1 MADDYYEILGVQK
14 AATTGEIKKAYR
26 DLALKYHPDRNKDK
40 DAEERFKKVNEA
52 YAVLSNPEKRKSYD
66 MYGAEGFQQRYSA
79 EDIFRGTNFEDLF
92 REMGINL
99 GFDTSGIFGS
109 AFGQG
114 FGQSME
120 RGSDLL
126 YGMEI
131 SLEEAANGTKKEVS
145 IKHVKKCERCG
156 GSGAEPGSR
165 ITKCPDCG
173 GSGRVR
179 HITNT
184 IFGSMQTITT
194 CQRCGGKGK
203 SYDRKCRAC
212 GGSCGVI
219 GIDKVE
225 VSVPAG
231 IRDQMRLRLE
241 GLGDY
246 GKDGS
251 GDLYIEMK
259 IAKHRYFTR
268 KEDDIYVDVSVPFHT
283 AALGGNIDVPTLSG
297 KQTVTIEP
305 GTQPNTQKVLHGAG
319 IKHFRGS
326 SRGDEVVNIKV
337 EIPKSLSGEKKELM
351 ERFKALDSG
360 KDSESKKKY
369 GFF

>member
-1 MADDYYEILGVQK
+1 MADDYYEILGVEK
-14 AATTGEIKKAYR
+14 AATADEIKRAYR
-26 DLALKYHPDRNKDK
+26 NLALKYHPDKNKAK
-40 DAEERFKKVNEA
+40 DAEEHFKKVNEA

-92 REMGINL
+92 RDMGINF
-99 GFDTSGIFGS
+99 GFDTSGMFGS
-109 AFGQG
+109 VFGQN
-114 FGQSME
+114 FGSRTE
-120 RGSDLL
+120 RGNDLL

-131 SLEEAANGTKKEVS
+131 SLEEVASGTKKEIS
-145 IKHVKKCERCG
+145 IKHVKKCDKCNG
-156 GSGAEPGSR
+156 TGAELGSK
-165 ITKCPDCG
+165 ITKCQECG

-194 CQRCGGKGK
+194 CQRCGGRGK
-203 SYDRKCRAC
+203 SYDRRCRAC
-212 GGSCGVI
+212 SGSGGVVGV
-219 GIDKVE
+219 DKVE

-231 IRDQMRLRLE
+231 IRDQTRLRLE

-246 GKDGS
+246 GKDGA
-251 GDLYIEMK
+251 GDLYMEIK
-259 IAKHRYFTR
+259 VARHRHFTR
-268 KEDDIYVDVSVPFHT
+268 KDDDIYLDVTIPFHT
-283 AALGGNIDVPTLSG
+283 AALGGSIEVPTLSG
-297 KQTVTIEP
+297 KQQITIEP
-305 GTQPNTQKVLHGAG
+305 GTQPNSQKVLHGAG

-326 SRGDEVVNIKV
+326 SHGDEIVNIKV
-337 EIPKSLSGEKKELM
+337 EIPKNLSEEKRELM

-360 KDSESKKKY
+360 KDSDSKKKF